1 MNKFNNKTMG
11 IIFIIILIVGAVS
24 IYYFFVIKD
33 ENLEIYQNET
43 ERNVL
48 IPYED
53 SNSETNKE
61 ETKEIIVDIS
71 GEVKKP
77 GVLELEEGDRIRDAI
92 EEAGGLTEKADIS
105 EINLAYKLEDG
116 MKIKIPNKK
125 DNKNQT
131 NQNNY
136 ISTDAGEDIKISNSN
151 NSESNSNGK
160 SDSNTKKQK
169 SIININTA
177 SQAELETL
185 PGIGQATAEK
195 IIKYR
200 EEKGK
205 FNKIEDLK
213 NVKGIGDAKFEKL
226 KDYIKI

>member
-24 IYYFFVIKD
+24 IYYLFVIKD

-71 GEVKKP
+71 GEVRKP
-77 GVLELEEGDRIRDAI
+77 GVIELKEGDRIRDAI
-92 EEAGGLTEKADIS
+92 EKAGGLTKNSDTS
-105 EINLAYKLEDG
+105 TINLAYKVEDG
-116 MKIKIPNKK
+116 MKIKIPSKNEKK
-125 DNKNQT
+125 EDAEEEHISMDLGDNVK
-131 NQNNY
+131 
-136 ISTDAGEDIKISNSN
+136 SSSSNSN
-151 NSESNSNGK
+151 VNSV
-160 SDSNTKKQK
+160 KK
-169 SIININTA
+169 INIVNINTA
-177 SQAELETL
+177 TEQELETL
-185 PGIGQATAEK
+185 PGIGLSTANK
-195 IIKYR
+195 IIQYR

-205 FNKIEDLK
+205 FKKIEDLK